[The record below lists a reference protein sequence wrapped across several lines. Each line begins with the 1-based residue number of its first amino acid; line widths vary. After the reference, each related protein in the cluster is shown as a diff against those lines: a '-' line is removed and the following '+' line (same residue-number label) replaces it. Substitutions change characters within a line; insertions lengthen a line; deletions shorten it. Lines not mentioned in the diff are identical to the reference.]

1 MESSQPEKDI
11 SLIKN
16 LMEKSSKFSNLSGY
30 AIATTGLLALLG
42 AVFVYFDLGISIS
55 EKYISYAELINQ
67 TGNANSIY
75 TKIKLLVIIASLILL
90 TSLLILYVT
99 AKLKSERHDI
109 NLFNSSFSRALKSL
123 FIPVLSGGIFCG
135 FLILHKMYGL
145 VAPATLIFYGL
156 GLISASKYSYNELEL
171 LGYLELLLGTIAS
184 YYMGSG
190 LLFWMIG
197 FGIGHIVLGV
207 FIHYKYDK
215 K

>member
-90 TSLLILYVT
+90 TSLLILYVS